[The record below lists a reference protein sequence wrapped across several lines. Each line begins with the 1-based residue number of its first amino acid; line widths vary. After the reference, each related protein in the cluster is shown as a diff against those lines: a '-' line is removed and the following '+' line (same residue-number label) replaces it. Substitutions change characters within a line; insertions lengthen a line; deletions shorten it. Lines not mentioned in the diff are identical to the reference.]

1 LSSDVFVYLSEI
13 MDENYSVKFNNTMR
27 NIKILFSVILLSAV
41 FSSCGYNT
49 MVEKQEAVASQ
60 WGNVQNAYQRRADL
74 IPNLVATVKGYAE
87 HEQETLTKVTEA
99 RAKATQITID
109 PENLTEENIREYQ
122 QAQAE
127 LSEALSRLLLIQE
140 NYPELKANQNFLAL
154 QDELAGTENR
164 IAVERNRF
172 NQLVKE
178 YNAYIRK
185 FPQIIYAGL
194 FGFKPKAYFQAAE
207 EAQTAIKVQF

>member
-1 LSSDVFVYLSEI
+1 

-27 NIKILFSVILLSAV
+27 NIKILFSVILLGAI
-41 FSSCGYNT
+41 FSGCGYNT

-87 HEQETLTKVTEA
+87 HEQETLAKVTEA

-122 QAQAE
+122 RAQAE

-140 NYPELKANQNFLAL
+140 NYPDLKANQNFLAL

-164 IAVERNRF
+164 ISVERNKF
-172 NQLVKE
+172 NQLAQE

-194 FGFKPKAYFQAAE
+194 FGFKSKAYFQAAD
-207 EAQTAIKVQF
+207 EAQTATKVQF

>member
-1 LSSDVFVYLSEI
+1 
-13 MDENYSVKFNNTMR
+13 MR

-49 MVEKQEAVASQ
+49 MVEKQETVASQ